1 MTHHHPLPTVEE
13 VIRLRL
19 AVAIGGWRGSVE
31 TALPM
36 VAFLA
41 LWSWRHDARAAVVAA
56 VVVAVLLAAARLA
69 QRSSLQHVGGAV
81 FATALAA
88 FFALRS
94 GRAED
99 AFLPGIIGSAGW
111 GLLTALSNVV
121 RWPVV
126 GFLVGAGDPEARE
139 DPLRWR
145 RDPAL
150 VRVCQRLTWVLVG
163 LYAVRVAVMYPLY
176 LGGQVTWLG
185 VTKLALG
192 WPAWAAAIAV
202 MGAMLVRGATPQCVE
217 TPDSEPAW
225 LEHHHDE
232 AD

>member
-1 MTHHHPLPTVEE
+1 
-13 VIRLRL
+13 
-19 AVAIGGWRGSVE
+19 
-31 TALPM
+31 
-36 VAFLA
+36 
-41 LWSWRHDARAAVVAA
+41 VVGA
-56 VVVAVLLAAARLA
+56 VVVAVLLAGARLV
-69 QRSSLQHVGGAV
+69 QCGSLQHVGGAV
-81 FATALAA
+81 FATAIAA

-99 AFLPGIIGSAGW
+99 AFLPGIIGSAAW
-111 GLLTALSNVV
+111 GSLTAASNLF

-150 VRVCQRLTWVLVG
+150 VVVCQRLTWVLVG

-176 LGGQVTWLG
+176 LAGNVTWLG
-185 VTKLALG
+185 ITKVALG

-202 MGAMLVRGATPQCVE
+202 MGAILMRGRTRQAVE
-217 TPDSEPAW
+217 TADSETTW
-225 LEHHHDE
+225 LERHHED
-232 AD
+232 